1 MKIKGAILQ
10 KSKPPPIIVA
20 ILLSIENIDSEKM
33 MMPAKSKITGIKCEM
48 SERFAWNLTSLSSV
62 TK

>member
-1 MKIKGAILQ
+1 MKGATLQ
-10 KSKPPPIIVA
+10 KSKPPLMIVA
-20 ILLSIENIDSEKM
+20 IRLSMENMDSEKIII
-33 MMPAKSKITGIKCEM
+33 PAISKITGIRCEI